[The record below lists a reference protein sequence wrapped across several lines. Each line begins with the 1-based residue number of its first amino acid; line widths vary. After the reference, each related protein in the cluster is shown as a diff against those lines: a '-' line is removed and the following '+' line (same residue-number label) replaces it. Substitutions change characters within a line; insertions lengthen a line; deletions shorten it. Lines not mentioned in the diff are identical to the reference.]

1 MNDDTLFGPDAI
13 SDETRAVN
21 AAIVAAASQ
30 LPDWWE
36 IGAPAFRA
44 LRAAGGAPFPPLA
57 RSARAQTLTFAGP
70 AGDVDLRVIAADQP
84 HGVLLHVHGGG
95 WVLGA
100 VDQQDLLLERLA
112 DATGLTVVSVDYR
125 LAPEHPFPAG
135 PDDCE
140 AAAVWLVRH
149 APEALGAP
157 LKAIAGESAGAHLAA
172 LTMLRLRDRHGL
184 TPFRCANLAF
194 GCYDLRLTPSARV
207 FGEERLVL
215 RTQDMQ
221 AFIDAFVPPPLD
233 RGDAEVSP
241 LFADLTGLCPALFTV
256 GTNDALLDDSL
267 FMHARWRA
275 AGNRAELSIAPGGAH
290 GFVAF
295 PGEIA
300 ASALG
305 RMFAFVADAS
315 RA

>member
-1 MNDDTLFGPDAI
+1 MIDDLFSDART

-21 AAIVAAASQ
+21 AAIIEAASQ
-30 LPDWWE
+30 LPDWWT

-44 LRAAGGAPFPPLA
+44 LRASGGAPFPPLA
-57 RSARAQTLTFAGP
+57 RSERARSMVIQGP
-70 AGDVDLRVIAADQP
+70 GGDLALRIISAP
-84 HGVLLHVHGGG
+84 SPRGLFLHVHGGG

-140 AAAVWLVRH
+140 AAALWLANH
-149 APEALGAP
+149 GPEALGAP
-157 LKAIAGESAGAHLAA
+157 LNAIGGESAGAHLAA
-172 LTMLRLRDRHGL
+172 VTMLRLRDRHGL
-184 TPFRCANLAF
+184 TPFACANLAF
-194 GCYDLRLTPSARV
+194 GCYDLRLTPSARM

-215 RTQDMQ
+215 RTSDMQ
-221 AFIDAFVPPPLD
+221 RFIDAFAPAPSD
-233 RGDAEVSP
+233 RGSAALSP
-241 LFADLTGLCPALFTV
+241 LLADLRGLCPALFTV
-256 GTNDALLDDSL
+256 GTRDALLDDSL

-275 AGNRAELSIAPGGAH
+275 AGNASELLIVPGGAH

-295 PGEIA
+295 ESEIA
-300 ASALG
+300 AAALT
-305 RMFAFVADAS
+305 RMFSFVADACV
-315 RA
+315 

>member
-1 MNDDTLFGPDAI
+1 MNDDRLFGSEAI
-13 SDETRAVN
+13 SDQTRAVN

-44 LRAAGGAPFPPLA
+44 LRAAGGAPFPALA
-57 RSARAQTLTFAGP
+57 RSDRARTLTFPGP

-100 VDQQDLLLERLA
+100 VDQQDLMLERLA
-112 DATGLTVVSVDYR
+112 DATGLTIVSVDYR

-140 AAAVWLVRH
+140 AAAVWLARH
-149 APEALGAP
+149 AQETFGAP
-157 LKAIAGESAGAHLAA
+157 LKAIAGESAGAHLAV
-172 LTMLRLRDRHGL
+172 LTMIRLRDRHEL

-207 FGEERLVL
+207 FGDDRLVL
-215 RTQDMQ
+215 RTRDMK
-221 AFIDAFVPPPLD
+221 AFINAFAPPPLD
-233 RGDAEVSP
+233 RAAADVSP
-241 LFADLTGLCPALFTV
+241 LFADLSSLCPALFTV
-256 GTNDALLDDSL
+256 GTKDALLDDSL

-275 AGNRAELSIAPGGAH
+275 AGNCAELVIAPGGAH

-300 ASALG
+300 ALALA
-305 RMFAFVADAS
+305 RMFSFLADVS